1 MKVKALKL
9 TVLASVLLALP
20 LAGYAAFNHDLALLS
35 ADVTFSSNSLTEG
48 KTIKIYASVK
58 NLSNEDL
65 LGIVR
70 FFDGQ
75 NQIQTDQPIS
85 ILAEREDAV
94 FVNWALVPGEH
105 SLKVTVI
112 PFDKEGDNPA
122 NNTAEKSV
130 TVLLDTDHDGI
141 ANINDPDD
149 DNDGITDSQDAFPL
163 DKNESLDNDGDK
175 IGNNKDTDDDNDGLS
190 DAEEAKLGTDPLKW
204 DTDGDG
210 INDKDDPFPLDAS
223 RGGKDYDRDG
233 TPDIVDQDAD
243 NDGIVKSIDVND
255 TNLGPIVSVTSE
267 NNAPRRIGF
276 PNEPIQFDTT
286 TSTDPDGKVISTT
299 WTVDG
304 EKVGNKPLLTIK
316 FPKDKTGVH
325 TVVAKVTDD
334 KGESR
339 VKELTIY
346 VANPVNLFLLIGL
359 ILIIIILAI
368 FAIFSYSERRVRLE
382 GRTRWK
388 KAVEVVQLV
397 LKLLPPYKNSKK

>member
-1 MKVKALKL
+1 MRMAL
-9 TVLASVLLALP
+9 TILAFVLLVFP
-20 LAGYAAFNHDLALLS
+20 SVGDAAFGRDLALSS
-35 ADVTFSSNSLTEG
+35 ADITFSSNSLTEG
-48 KTIKIYASVK
+48 KTIKIYANVK

-70 FFDGQ
+70 FFDGS

-85 ILAEREDAV
+85 TLANREDAV
-94 FVNWALVPGEH
+94 FVNWTLTAGKH
-105 SLKVTVI
+105 DLKVTVI
-112 PFDKEGDNPA
+112 PFDKEGDDPA

-149 DNDGITDSQDAFPL
+149 DNDGVPDNQDAFPL
-163 DKNESLDNDGDK
+163 DKTEWLDTDGDG

-190 DAEEAKLGTDPLKW
+190 DIEEAKLGTDPLRW
-204 DTDGDG
+204 DTDDDG
-210 INDKDDPFPLDAS
+210 INDKDDPFPLDPG

-233 TPDIVDQDAD
+233 IPDVVDQDAD
-243 NDGIVKSIDVND
+243 NDGIPKSIDTND

-276 PNEPIQFDTT
+276 PNDSIQFETT
-286 TSTDPDGKVISTT
+286 TSTDTDGKVISTT

-304 EKVGNKPLLTIK
+304 EKAGNEPILTIK
-316 FPKDKTGVH
+316 FPKNKIGVH
-325 TVVAKVTDD
+325 KLVAKVTDD

-339 VKELTIY
+339 EKEFTIY

-368 FAIFSYSERRVRLE
+368 FAIFSYSERRVRSE
-382 GRTRWK
+382 GRARWR
-388 KAVEVVQLV
+388 KAVEVIQLI
-397 LKLLPPYKNSKK
+397 LKLLPSYKNRKK